1 VSDTLFID
9 IDLTALD
16 AALDRL
22 STSMGMGTG
31 ARRLDPHIV
40 GGLAEGQTTLG
51 GQLIGGYG
59 PFIRMEMEKEYKS
72 RIFPAINRDL
82 RIILSEMGLGP
93 AVRASFFG
101 RRVERGIGLGGPEMY
116 LAIAASLI
124 LLWQMVHNHA
134 RQLEQMNEQYEASI
148 RSITGATQKQYDDWI
163 DRFGG
168 KPFKMGVQW

>member
-1 VSDTLFID
+1 
-9 IDLTALD
+9 
-16 AALDRL
+16 
-22 STSMGMGTG
+22 
-31 ARRLDPHIV
+31 
-40 GGLAEGQTTLG
+40 
-51 GQLIGGYG
+51 
-59 PFIRMEMEKEYKS
+59 MEMEKEYKS